1 MTAKHKVVDT
11 DNLRAKGAVIPPSIK
26 TTVIV
31 RDKYFNGTKMIHL
44 DGCGDVA
51 ALDGLAGV
59 YWNLKAVDILIMD
72 INGEA
77 IRLPSAG
84 LLLPSAGLLYEM
96 IASPAGYNNN
106 IEPNAEYNEHGV
118 LVSRCMVVSDF
129 GVPEMVPVIVSDGLL
144 QRLHGRDNVYITE
157 RRPRS
162 FVSAKYPQEQGC
174 QQTGLFVYHRLLKVS

>member
-26 TTVIV
+26 TTVTIG
-31 RDKYFNGTKMIHL
+31 DKYFDGTKMVHL

-51 ALDGLAGV
+51 ALDGLAGI

-72 INGEA
+72 INEEA

-84 LLLPSAGLLYEM
+84 ILSDLL
-96 IASPAGYNNN
+96 ASPTGYNYN
-106 IEPNAEYNEHGV
+106 IEPDAEYNEHGV
-118 LVSRCMVVSDF
+118 LVSRCVAVSDF
-129 GVPEMVPVIVSDGLL
+129 GVPEAVPIIVSVGLL
-144 QRLHGRDNVYITE
+144 RRLHKRDNVYITE
-157 RRPRS
+157 RRPRN

-174 QQTGLFVYHRLLKVS
+174 QQPGQYVYHRLLKVS

>member
-1 MTAKHKVVDT
+1 MTAKHKVVDA
-11 DNLRAKGAVIPPSIK
+11 DNLRAKGAVIPQSIK

-31 RDKYFNGTKMIHL
+31 GDKYFNGTKMVHL

-51 ALDGLAGV
+51 ALDGLAGI

-84 LLLPSAGLLYEM
+84 LLYEM
-96 IASPAGYNNN
+96 IASPTGYNNN
-106 IEPNAEYNEHGV
+106 IEPDAEYNEHGV

-129 GVPEMVPVIVSDGLL
+129 GVPEMVPVIVSVGLL
-144 QRLHGRDNVYITE
+144 LRLHGRDNVYITE
-157 RRPRS
+157 RRPRN

>member
-11 DNLRAKGAVIPPSIK
+11 DNLRAKGATIPPSIK

-31 RDKYFNGTKMIHL
+31 GDKYFNGTKMIHL

-51 ALDGLAGV
+51 ALDGLAGI
-59 YWNLKAVDILIMD
+59 YWNLKAVDVIIMD

-84 LLLPSAGLLYEM
+84 ILSDLL
-96 IASPAGYNNN
+96 ASPTGYNNN
-106 IEPNAEYNEHGV
+106 IEQDAEYNEHGV

-129 GVPEMVPVIVSDGLL
+129 GVPEMVPVIVSVGLL

-174 QQTGLFVYHRLLKVS
+174 QQTWLFVYHRLLKVS